1 MTRMS
6 TFLKIEHLWR
16 GSWAGKG
23 RDGWRPCQTVSSP
36 SIQKTSL
43 VAVDLDS
50 SRLGYQDKT
59 QWQVCCCHRFVRIDH
74 DFGFRWDSNRFTIEI
89 LSQMLNLV
97 FAVLVVSTSTYVV
110 AEVIQTRVPN
120 SITNQNRSSIV
131 LMDAGAKN
139 VGIFDHADV
148 MDGIAMVSLTVFWC
162 LLGLYSKNLA
172 YRLYNSSK
180 FLDMVRLHAKVSLK
194 LISYLS
200 PEVIVI
206 FRNVMARKTISN
218 HNRATP
224 TYFTVS
230 GRRTHRNSTE
240 FDAWIAWW
248 RPSRF
253 PSLFK
258 FCQLCD
264 VCVWSISDNTKSQ
277 RSFCFLLVDD
287 HFRSR
292 AQRPSLLYLVCGPG
306 NLFIRYLAIARSNW
320 NYFCYY
326 FLFVIHSWRFAFAL
340 PNPFHRL
347 VRFLRLC
354 HSLEFACWH
363 RPTVSVPDEYNG

>member
-89 LSQMLNLV
+89 PSQTLNLV
-97 FAVLVVSTSTYVV
+97 CAVLVVSTSTYVV
-110 AEVIQTRVPN
+110 AEVIQTRVPK

-248 RPSRF
+248 RPS
-253 PSLFK
+253 LF
-258 FCQLCD
+258 LNSAN
-264 VCVWSISDNTKSQ
+264 CVMCVFDPFQTILKVNAA
-277 RSFCFLLVDD
+277 FVFFLLMTTFVAVHNVQAYYTWYVD
-287 HFRSR
+287 RETCLSGIWL
-292 AQRPSLLYLVCGPG
+292 SLA
-306 NLFIRYLAIARSNW
+306 AIGII
-320 NYFCYY
+320 
-326 FLFVIHSWRFAFAL
+326 FVIIF
-340 PNPFHRL
+340 
-347 VRFLRLC
+347 FL
-354 HSLEFACWH
+354 
-363 RPTVSVPDEYNG
+363 